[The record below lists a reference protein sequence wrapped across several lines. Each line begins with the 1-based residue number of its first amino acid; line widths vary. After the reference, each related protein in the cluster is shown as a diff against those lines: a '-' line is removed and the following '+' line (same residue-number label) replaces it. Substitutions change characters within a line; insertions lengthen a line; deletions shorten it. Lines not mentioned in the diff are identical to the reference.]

1 MSGQRFERLVELMA
15 RLRAP
20 GGCPW
25 DREQTF
31 ETLRKYLL
39 EETYEVL
46 DAIDREDWAHL
57 AEELGD
63 LQLQIVF
70 QSQIAAEEGKFAIDD
85 VLGHIA
91 DKLVRRHPHVFGEE
105 SIGTAGGVVHRW
117 EEIKA
122 EENRRKAADRGE
134 GDAPASIFEGVPRS
148 QPALLEADQLGK
160 RAARVGFEWER
171 FSEMLEKMREEIAE
185 LEQARANGSS
195 EEIEDEI
202 GDLLF
207 MAVNFSRFLKIN
219 PELALRKANAKFRKR
234 FEFIERGLRERGQA
248 PEDATLDEMEE
259 LWQQAKR

>member
-1 MSGQRFERLVELMA
+1 MSAQRFEKLVELMA

-46 DAIDREDWAHL
+46 DAIDGQDWAHL

-70 QSQIAAEEGKFAIDD
+70 QSQIAAEEGKFSIGD
-85 VLGHIA
+85 VLDHIA
-91 DKLVRRHPHVFGEE
+91 DKLVRRHPHVFGDE

-122 EENRRKAADRGE
+122 EENRKKAADRGE

-148 QPALLEADQLGK
+148 QPALLEAEQLGK

-171 FSEMLEKMREEIAE
+171 FSEMLDKMREEIAE
-185 LEQARANGSS
+185 LEQAQASGVA
-195 EEIEDEI
+195 EEIEDEV

-207 MAVNFSRFLKIN
+207 MAVNFSRFLKVN
-219 PELALRKANAKFRKR
+219 PEIALRKANAKFRKR

-248 PEDATLDEMEE
+248 PGDATLEEMEE

>member
-1 MSGQRFERLVELMA
+1 MPGQRFEKLVELMA

-25 DREQTF
+25 DREQTLQS
-31 ETLRKYLL
+31 LRKYLL
-39 EETYEVL
+39 EEAYEVL
-46 DAIDREDWAHL
+46 DAVDREDWPHL

-70 QSQIAAEEGKFAIDD
+70 QSQIAAEGGKFTIDD
-85 VLGHIA
+85 VLDHICG
-91 DKLVRRHPHVFGEE
+91 KLVRRHPHVFGDE
-105 SIGTAGGVVHRW
+105 SIETAGGVVHRW

-122 EENRRKAADRGE
+122 EENRKKAADRGE
-134 GDAPASIFEGVPRS
+134 GDAPGSTFEGIPRS

-171 FSEMLEKMREEIAE
+171 FSGMIEKMREEIAE
-185 LEQARANGSS
+185 LEQARTSGSL

-207 MAVNFSRFLKIN
+207 MAVNFSRFLKVN

-234 FEFIERGLRERGQA
+234 FEFIERGLRERGRA
-248 PEDATLDEMEE
+248 IEDATLEEMEE
-259 LWQQAKR
+259 LWQRAKG